1 MSRLHH
7 ALLER
12 LTPVEGRLLLA
23 VSGGRDSMALLHAMA
38 RWAPER
44 VAVVATFDH
53 GTGAHA
59 TEAAALV
66 VAESRRLGFAVVRER
81 ARTPISGEVAWRA
94 ARWEFLRRV
103 ANGFTARVATAHT
116 RDDQVETVLMRWMRG
131 AGARGLAGLAA
142 PSLVVRPWLD
152 VSRAEVT
159 AWGAEEGVPYVEDP
173 SNADPRHLRVTL
185 RHHLLPALEAASP
198 GLADDLLHVAA
209 QAAAWRREVDARL
222 EAWGLQTGPRGRW
235 ARLPAARL
243 DAATRDERAV
253 LWPAL
258 CARAGITLNA
268 KGTAA
273 ALRFTTTRRNGAWIP
288 VSGGG
293 MLTRRTVGGQVVF
306 EARRARVTSGPVDT
320 GPAWQGPV
328 EALPRRVGAWRLVRL
343 AGPPDRGAMPASGRE
358 DPWVAPLPAGA
369 VIHLRSWLAG
379 DRIRTAGAPAGRRVT
394 RYLAEAHVPVPDRSG
409 WPVLVIDNEPVWVPG
424 VCRGTAHPGAAP
436 GPLLWYRCERE
447 SD

>member
-12 LTPVEGRLLLA
+12 LAPVEGRLLLA

-53 GTGAHA
+53 GTGSHA

-66 VAESRRLGFAVVRER
+66 VAESRRLGFSVVRER
-81 ARTPISGEVAWRA
+81 ARTPITGEAAWRA

-103 ANGFTARVATAHT
+103 SGGFSARVATAHT

-142 PSLVVRPWLD
+142 PSNVVRPCLD
-152 VSRAEVT
+152 VARAELA
-159 AWGAEEGVPYVEDP
+159 AWGAEQGVPFVEDP
-173 SNADPRHLRVTL
+173 SNADPRHLRVRL

-198 GLADDLLHVAA
+198 GLSADLLRVAA
-209 QAAAWRREVDARL
+209 QAAAWRLAVDAQL
-222 EAWGLQTGPRGRW
+222 DAWGLRTGPRGRW
-235 ARLPAARL
+235 AHLPAARL
-243 DAATRDERAV
+243 DAATEDERAV

-273 ALRFTTTRRNGAWIP
+273 ALRFTTTSRNGAWIP
-288 VSGGG
+288 VAGGG
-293 MLTRRTVGGQVVF
+293 VLTRRSVGGQVVF
-306 EARRARVTSGPVDT
+306 EARRTRVTSGPASAF
-320 GPAWQGPV
+320 PAWQGPV

-343 AGPPDRGAMPASGRE
+343 AGPPSRDATAAGGPD
-358 DPWVAPLPAGA
+358 DPWVAALPAGA
-369 VIHLRSWLAG
+369 VVHLRSWQAG
-379 DRIRTAGAPAGRRVT
+379 DRMRTAGAPAGRRVT

-424 VCRGTAHPGAAP
+424 VCRGTAHPGTAP